1 MMRRIGNGA
10 NTTIWGTAWLTSNG
24 SGKIITSRP
33 IYSSFPNMLGDL
45 IDWNRGAWDLVVI
58 NQHMRACDASR
69 ILEVPIGYEKSPD
82 CFYWSLSKHGNFKVR
97 YCYYHILESAKS
109 SDTSKSGKANFL
121 SSSEWK
127 WIWGL
132 QLPPKSGAFLW
143 RACNDILPV
152 KVALVNRK
160 LGGDRYVARY
170 VDYASRPRPTHFLN
184 AR

>member
-69 ILEVPIGYEKSPD
+69 ILEVPIGYETSPD
-82 CFYWSLSKHGNFKVR
+82 CFYWSLSKHGNCKVR
-97 YCYYHILESAKS
+97 YCYY
-109 SDTSKSGKANFL
+109 
-121 SSSEWK
+121 
-127 WIWGL
+127 
-132 QLPPKSGAFLW
+132 QLPLIFRVEMDMGLTASPKDRGLLV
-143 RACNDILPV
+143 ACV
-152 KVALVNRK
+152 Q
-160 LGGDRYVARY
+160 
-170 VDYASRPRPTHFLN
+170 
-184 AR
+184 